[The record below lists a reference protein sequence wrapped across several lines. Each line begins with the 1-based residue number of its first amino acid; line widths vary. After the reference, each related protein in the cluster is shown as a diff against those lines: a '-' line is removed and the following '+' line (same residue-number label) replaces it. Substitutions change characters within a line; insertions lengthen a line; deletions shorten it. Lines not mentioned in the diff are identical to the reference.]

1 MENVQFWQ
9 TAKVV
14 YFKRYPL
21 PNDLFQFEVFYQ
33 F

>member
-9 TAKVV
+9 TAKVE

-21 PNDLFQFEVFYQ
+21 PNDFLEKKIRKN
-33 F
+33 